1 MAVDKD
7 TGLDDDLWTVQL
19 RDDQM
24 DCVIECL
31 SWLIERH
38 DERVGVLTSS
48 GIDRFAHTQAKARIG
63 ETLAEFTQIGHR
75 G

>member
-1 MAVDKD
+1 MSIDEK

-31 SWLIERH
+31 SWLMKQH
-38 DERVGVLTSS
+38 DERIVCSTVC
-48 GIDRFAHTQAKARIG
+48 GIDKFAHREAKARIAD
-63 ETLAEFTQIGHR
+63 TLEKFTSIGYR
-75 G
+75 S

>member
-1 MAVDKD
+1 MAVDEK
-7 TGLDDDLWTVQL
+7 TGLDDDLWNVQI

-31 SWLIERH
+31 SWLMKQH
-38 DERVGVLTSS
+38 DHRITARDCS
-48 GIDRFAHTQAKARIG
+48 GIDEFAHRESKARIAD
-63 ETLAEFTQIGHR
+63 TLAVFTEIGHR